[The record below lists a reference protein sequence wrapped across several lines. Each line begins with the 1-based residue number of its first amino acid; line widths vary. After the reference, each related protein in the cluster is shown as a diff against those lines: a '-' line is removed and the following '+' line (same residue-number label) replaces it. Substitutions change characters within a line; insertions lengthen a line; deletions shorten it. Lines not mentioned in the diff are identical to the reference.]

1 MTILWTTLT
10 VVLAIV
16 YARSVLIWGFL
27 AYFFGWPAMLFLF
40 AFGPKIQKW
49 KNRLAAIQE
58 FKKAYYGADEVEYKD
73 FNNVDD
79 LMKQLDTPKG

>member
-1 MTILWTTLT
+1 MNTVWMILT

-27 AYFFGWPAMLFLF
+27 AYFFGWPVMLVLF
-40 AFGPKIQKW
+40 ACGPNIQKW

-58 FKKAYYGADEVEYKD
+58 FKKAYYGVDEVEYQD
-73 FNNVDD
+73 FNNVED
-79 LMKQLDTPKG
+79 LYKQIEKQ

>member
-1 MTILWTTLT
+1 MQTLWIVLT

-27 AYFFGWPAMLFLF
+27 AYFFGWPVMLFLF
-40 AFGPKIQKW
+40 AFGPKVQKW

-58 FKKAYYGADEVEYKD
+58 FKKAYYGVDEVQYKD
-73 FNNVDD
+73 FNNVED
-79 LMKQLDTPKG
+79 LYKQIEKQ

>member
-16 YARSVLIWGFL
+16 YARSILIWGFL
-27 AYFFGWPAMLFLF
+27 AYFFGWPIMLVLF
-40 AFGPKIQKW
+40 ACGPKIQKW

-58 FKKAYYGADEVEYKD
+58 FKKAYYGTDEIEYKD
-73 FNNVDD
+73 FDNVED
-79 LMKQLDTPKG
+79 LYKQIEKQ

>member
-27 AYFFGWPAMLFLF
+27 AYFFGWPAMLVLF

-58 FKKAYYGADEVEYKD
+58 FKKAYYGVDEVEYQD
-73 FNNVDD
+73 FNNVED
-79 LMKQLDTPKG
+79 LYKQIEKQ

>member
-27 AYFFGWPAMLFLF
+27 AYFFGWPVMLVLF
-40 AFGPKIQKW
+40 ACGPKIQKW
-49 KNRLAAIQE
+49 QNRLAAIKE
-58 FKKAYYGADEVEYKD
+58 FKKAYYGVDEVEYKD
-73 FNNVDD
+73 FNNVED
-79 LMKQLDTPKG
+79 LYNQIDK

>member
-16 YARSVLIWGFL
+16 YARSILIWGFL
-27 AYFFGWPAMLFLF
+27 AYFFGWPVMLVLF
-40 AFGPKIQKW
+40 ACGPKIQKW

-58 FKKAYYGADEVEYKD
+58 FKKAYYGVDEVEYQD
-73 FNNVDD
+73 FNNVED
-79 LMKQLDTPKG
+79 LYNQIEKQ

>member
-16 YARSVLIWGFL
+16 YARSILIWGFL
-27 AYFFGWPAMLFLF
+27 AYFFGWPVMLVLF
-40 AFGPKIQKW
+40 ACGPKIQKW

-58 FKKAYYGADEVEYKD
+58 FKKAYYGVDEVEYQD
-73 FNNVDD
+73 FNNVED
-79 LMKQLDTPKG
+79 LYKQIEKQ

>member
-27 AYFFGWPAMLFLF
+27 AYFFGWPVMLVLF
-40 AFGPKIQKW
+40 ACGPKIQKW

-58 FKKAYYGADEVEYKD
+58 FKKAYYGTDEIEYKD
-73 FNNVDD
+73 FDNVED
-79 LMKQLDTPKG
+79 LYKQIEKQ

>member
-1 MTILWTTLT
+1 MNTVWMILT

-27 AYFFGWPAMLFLF
+27 AYFFGWPVMLVLF

-58 FKKAYYGADEVEYKD
+58 FKKAYYGVDEVEYQD
-73 FNNVDD
+73 FNNVED
-79 LMKQLDTPKG
+79 LYKQIEKK